1 MAVGIYLIFNGNCR
15 EAVEF
20 YSEVFGTA
28 SDEIMTFGD
37 HPSSDYPLSEEE
49 KKLIMHTSMRISG
62 DLIMFSDAFPGSPV
76 TVGENVSIMV
86 TSKGME
92 ELKVQFHKI
101 KEGGRVEMDLQE
113 TFWSKCYGAV
123 IDQFGVS
130 WQFNHEE

>member
-37 HPSSDYPLSEEE
+37 HPSSDYPLNEEE

-86 TSKGME
+86 TSKDME
-92 ELKVQFHKI
+92 ELKAQFHKI

>member
-1 MAVGIYLIFNGNCR
+1 MAVGIYLIFNSNCR

-86 TSKGME
+86 TSKDME
-92 ELKVQFHKI
+92 ELKAQFHKI

-113 TFWSKCYGAV
+113 TLWSKCYGAA

>member
-1 MAVGIYLIFNGNCR
+1 MALGIYLIFNGNCR

-20 YSEVFGTA
+20 YSEVFGTV

-86 TSKGME
+86 TSKDME
-92 ELKVQFHKI
+92 ELKAQFHKI

-113 TFWSKCYGAV
+113 TFWSKCYGAA

>member
-20 YSEVFGTA
+20 YSEVFGSV

-86 TSKGME
+86 TSKDME
-92 ELKVQFHKI
+92 ELKAQFHKI

>member
-15 EAVEF
+15 EAVKF

-86 TSKGME
+86 TSKDME

>member
-86 TSKGME
+86 TSKDME
-92 ELKVQFHKI
+92 ELKAQFHKI
-101 KEGGRVEMDLQE
+101 KEGGRVDMDLQE

>member
-20 YSEVFGTA
+20 YSEVFGTV

-86 TSKGME
+86 TSKDME
-92 ELKVQFHKI
+92 ELKAQFHKI
-101 KEGGRVEMDLQE
+101 KEGGRVVMELQE
-113 TFWSKCYGAV
+113 TFWSKCYGAA

>member
-20 YSEVFGTA
+20 YSEVFGSV

-86 TSKGME
+86 TSKDME
-92 ELKVQFHKI
+92 ELKAQFHKI

-113 TFWSKCYGAV
+113 TFWSKCYGAT

>member
-1 MAVGIYLIFNGNCR
+1 MAVGIYLIFNGSCR

-86 TSKGME
+86 TSKDME
-92 ELKVQFHKI
+92 ELKAQFHKI
-101 KEGGRVEMDLQE
+101 KEGGRVVMELQE

>member
-76 TVGENVSIMV
+76 TVGDNVSIMV
-86 TSKGME
+86 TSKDME
-92 ELKVQFHKI
+92 ELKAQFHKI

>member
-86 TSKGME
+86 TSKDME
-92 ELKVQFHKI
+92 ELKAQFHKI

>member
-1 MAVGIYLIFNGNCR
+1 MTVGIYLIFNGNCR

-86 TSKGME
+86 TSKDME
-92 ELKVQFHKI
+92 ELKAQFHKI

>member
-86 TSKGME
+86 TSKDME
-92 ELKVQFHKI
+92 ELKAQFHKI

-113 TFWSKCYGAV
+113 TFWSKCYGAT